1 MAKLR
6 ARMQRVVVADDN
18 PAMTAA
24 LKVVL
29 QIWGWD
35 VLVAHDG
42 MTAVEAI
49 RASRPALAL
58 IDIGLPDLDGLEVAR
73 VLHAQGAA
81 PRLMI
86 ALSGYG
92 EERDLLASRQ
102 AGFDR
107 HLVKPVDPE
116 VLRRTI
122 MPVASQGRGRAR
134 RYGAAPTAPVSRS
147 PIRRGAVRD
156 SWIGARRRGFI
167 RRATMRLRQTA
178 AAKAY
183 EVGKRSAPIRLA
195 PMRAPRSSS
204 SGRLA
209 AAIAHEIRTPLAV
222 ALMYLRLVEQE
233 AGPLVKESLRD
244 GLSQARDEVAR
255 LDRLLANLVD
265 LHRHGHVMIRP
276 GLVDAGRV
284 VSDAVR
290 RTSWELGVAQVN
302 VELGA
307 ADLLDWWDASAV
319 DQIVHNLLSNAV
331 QYADGRPC
339 SVKVDRAAGAL
350 RVRVTDSGG
359 GIPAARTRACFAGG
373 SAAQARASG
382 LGTGSGSFAS
392 WPEAHG
398 GSATVESRKGAGS
411 TFTVRLAPQRP

>member
-1 MAKLR
+1 
-6 ARMQRVVVADDN
+6 
-18 PAMTAA
+18 
-24 LKVVL
+24 
-29 QIWGWD
+29 
-35 VLVAHDG
+35 
-42 MTAVEAI
+42 
-49 RASRPALAL
+49 
-58 IDIGLPDLDGLEVAR
+58 
-73 VLHAQGAA
+73 
-81 PRLMI
+81 
-86 ALSGYG
+86 
-92 EERDLLASRQ
+92 
-102 AGFDR
+102 
-107 HLVKPVDPE
+107 
-116 VLRRTI
+116 
-122 MPVASQGRGRAR
+122 
-134 RYGAAPTAPVSRS
+134 
-147 PIRRGAVRD
+147 
-156 SWIGARRRGFI
+156 
-167 RRATMRLRQTA
+167 MRLRQTA
-178 AAKAY
+178 VAKKTY

-265 LHRHGHVMIRP
+265 LHRLGHVMIRP

-290 RTSWELGVAQVN
+290 RTFWELGVPQVD
-302 VELGA
+302 VEIGA
-307 ADLLDWWDASAV
+307 GDLLDWWDASAV

-339 SVKVDRAAGAL
+339 SVKVDRVAGAAL

-359 GIPAARTRACFAGG
+359 AGI
-373 SAAQARASG
+373 SAASHARLFRRRIGPRSAGASG
-382 LGTGSGSFAS
+382 LGKGLWLVRELA
-392 WPEAHG
+392 EAHG
-398 GSATVESRKGAGS
+398 GSATVESRKGLGS